1 MEINIFMHCHFSW
14 YVWYK
19 IFIWFGL
26 WIAMLGDLVSLIQNV
41 RKGWRWCDTWL
52 CSRGIGR
59 ENLEE
64 WILKRRDGISCLF
77 YEWLVDPPDCILE

>member
-1 MEINIFMHCHFSW
+1 MDHIIVYNS
-14 YVWYK
+14 
-19 IFIWFGL
+19 
-26 WIAMLGDLVSLIQNV
+26 D
-41 RKGWRWCDTWL
+41 
-52 CSRGIGR
+52 SRGIGR